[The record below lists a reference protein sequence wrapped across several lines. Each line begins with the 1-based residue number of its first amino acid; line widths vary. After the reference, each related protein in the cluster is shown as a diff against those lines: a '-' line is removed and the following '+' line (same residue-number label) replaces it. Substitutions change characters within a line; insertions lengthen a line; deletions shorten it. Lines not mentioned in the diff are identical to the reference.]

1 MAQTHKNEEQ
11 LATAPIGRLM
21 LKLAVPTV
29 AAQLIN
35 MLYNIVDRIYIG
47 HIPEVGS
54 TALTGVG
61 VTFPIITLVSAF
73 AAFAGQG
80 GAPLASIQLGAGR
93 RDEAERILGNSL
105 VLLLAA
111 SLLLTVGFSMYKE
124 PILYAFGASDAT
136 IGYAVDYIRIYLLGT
151 IFVQLALGL
160 NSFIS
165 AQ

>member
-54 TALTGVG
+54 IALTGVG

-73 AAFAGQG
+73 AAFAGQAARPWPPSG
-80 GAPLASIQLGAGR
+80 WAQGAEMR
-93 RDEAERILGNSL
+93 RSGSW
-105 VLLLAA
+105 
-111 SLLLTVGFSMYKE
+111 
-124 PILYAFGASDAT
+124 AT
-136 IGYAVDYIRIYLLGT
+136 P
-151 IFVQLALGL
+151 
-160 NSFIS
+160 
-165 AQ
+165 

>member
-54 TALTGVG
+54 IALTGVG

-80 GAPLASIQLGAGR
+80 GAPLASIRLGAGR

-105 VLLLAA
+105 ILLLAA
-111 SLLLTVGFSMYKE
+111 SLLLTVGFSIYKE

-136 IGYAVDYIRIYLLGT
+136 IVLSLIHI
-151 IFVQLALGL
+151 
-160 NSFIS
+160 
-165 AQ
+165 